1 MLDSSLKFRPIYL
14 DLPVQD
20 RSMAARTRR
29 SDGGAVH
36 RADTDVF
43 TMEGDEVRNRER
55 RDRHL
60 MKIKLITSSTDPVL
74 MGRVMMVSPF
84 EVMPRHLA

>member
-1 MLDSSLKFRPIYL
+1 VLDSSIKFRSIHL

-20 RSMAARTRR
+20 RSVAARTRR
-29 SDGGAVH
+29 SDGGAVY

-60 MKIKLITSSTDPVL
+60 MKIKLITSYIEPVL
-74 MGRVMMVSPF
+74 MGRVMMVSPS

>member
-1 MLDSSLKFRPIYL
+1 VLDSSLEFRPIYL

-29 SDGGAVH
+29 SDGGAVY

-43 TMEGDEVRNRER
+43 TMEGDEVGHKER
-55 RDRHL
+55 RGRHST
-60 MKIKLITSSTDPVL
+60 KIKFIPIWIDPVP
-74 MGRVMMVSPF
+74 MGRGMMVSSF
-84 EVMPRHLA
+84 EVMPHHLA

>member
-1 MLDSSLKFRPIYL
+1 VFDSSLKFRPIYL

-43 TMEGDEVRNRER
+43 TMERDEVRNRKR
-55 RDRHL
+55 KDRHSTN
-60 MKIKLITSSTDPVL
+60 IKFIPICIDPVL
-74 MGRVMMVSPF
+74 MGRGMMVSSF

>member
-1 MLDSSLKFRPIYL
+1 VLDSSLKLRPIYL
-14 DLPVQD
+14 DLPIQD

-29 SDGGAVH
+29 RDGGAVY

-43 TMEGDEVRNRER
+43 TMEGDEVGRKER
-55 RDRHL
+55 RDRHST
-60 MKIKLITSSTDPVL
+60 KIKLITSYIEPVL
-74 MGRVMMVSPF
+74 MGRVTMVSPS